1 MFNGLVTTLLI
12 LALGLL
18 GYDASLRTRVV
29 KERNAVTAP
38 APAPAAG
45 TDDMHSMD
53 GGDGIPIRP

>member
-29 KERNAVTAP
+29 KERGIVTAP
-38 APAPAAG
+38 A
-45 TDDMHSMD
+45 SD
-53 GGDGIPIRP
+53 GGDLHTMEGGDGFPPPPR

>member
-29 KERNAVTAP
+29 KERAGVTAP
-38 APAPAAG
+38 TTNAG
-45 TDDMHSMD
+45 DMHTME
-53 GGDGIPIRP
+53 GGDGQPIKP

>member
-29 KERNAVTAP
+29 KERAAVTAP
-38 APAPAAG
+38 TTNA
-45 TDDMHSMD
+45 DDMHTME
-53 GGDGIPIRP
+53 GGDGQPIKP

>member
-29 KERNAVTAP
+29 KERSAVTAP
-38 APAPAAG
+38 APAG

-53 GGDGIPIRP
+53 GGDGFPIKP

>member
-29 KERNAVTAP
+29 KERGIVTAP
-38 APAPAAG
+38 APTAG
-45 TDDMHSMD
+45 TDDIHSMD
-53 GGDGIPIRP
+53 GGDGIPIKP